1 MKGPH
6 PRITLLGNNSGRNL
20 GDMAIMSSIME
31 SVSKRHPNA
40 EFFVPTIN
48 PDWVT
53 KHYGDRYNVKA
64 INVMPWTLSIRLLGL
79 PTLRCFAK
87 SDCALICDGIIFGKK
102 LFNPAFNYLITL
114 VFLVPLARLF
124 GCKMVAYSCGIGPF
138 QNAISRLLA
147 KWTVNGCDL
156 VMMRERDSE
165 KLAKEIGVTQPIE
178 LTGDAAFINPVSSDS
193 VAIGILREIGLD
205 PEKPILAVN
214 ATSYLDSWLKPNE
227 RLQNPQSFL
236 SMLAQ
241 AITQAQKDVQEP
253 FQPLITCTHPMD
265 ERTCNELASMV
276 GGKVLTNTKYLSH
289 DIQAVLRRCGL
300 LIGMRFHSIVL
311 ASSVEIPV
319 VGLIYAPKVR
329 GYLRLLECEDYGLE
343 LASLTAENLATKLA
357 EAWDAR
363 KALQERQRPIIKELK
378 AGAEH
383 AADLLMSRYYGAKI
397 ASSPKPHAVAQ
408 VG

>member
-1 MKGPH
+1 
-6 PRITLLGNNSGRNL
+6 
-20 GDMAIMSSIME
+20 
-31 SVSKRHPNA
+31 
-40 EFFVPTIN
+40 
-48 PDWVT
+48 
-53 KHYGDRYNVKA
+53 
-64 INVMPWTLSIRLLGL
+64 
-79 PTLRCFAK
+79 
-87 SDCALICDGIIFGKK
+87 
-102 LFNPAFNYLITL
+102 
-114 VFLVPLARLF
+114 
-124 GCKMVAYSCGIGPF
+124 
-138 QNAISRLLA
+138 
-147 KWTVNGCDL
+147 
-156 VMMRERDSE
+156 
-165 KLAKEIGVTQPIE
+165 
-178 LTGDAAFINPVSSDS
+178 
-193 VAIGILREIGLD
+193 
-205 PEKPILAVN
+205 LAVN

-343 LASLTAENLATKLA
+343 LASLTSENLATKLA